1 MDETLQAEI
10 LSLFIRAQIRCL
22 EAQLRALRSLG
33 STSDDSSAPRRGRPP
48 SGKSQVDI
56 VFDILRTAGSP
67 LHIDEILKLAARRRK
82 NLDRESVVSAITK
95 YINRHE
101 RFVRTAPNTFA
112 ILDQEGVR

>member
-1 MDETLQAEI
+1 MDETLQDEI
-10 LSLFIRAQIRCL
+10 RSLFIQAQIRCL
-22 EAQLRALRSLG
+22 DAQLRALKSLG
-33 STSDDSSAPRRGRPP
+33 STSDDPSAPRRGRPP

-82 NLDRESVVSAITK
+82 RLDRESVVSAITK
-95 YINRHE
+95 YVNRHE

-112 ILDQEGVR
+112 ILEQEGAR

>member
-10 LSLFIRAQIRCL
+10 RSLFIQAQIRCL
-22 EAQLRALRSLG
+22 EAQVRALRSLG
-33 STSDDSSAPRRGRPP
+33 AGADESSTPRRGRPP

-56 VFDILRTAGSP
+56 VFDILRTAGTP

-82 NLDRESVVSAITK
+82 PLDRESVVSAITK
-95 YINRHE
+95 YINRHQ

-112 ILDQEGVR
+112 ILEQEAP